1 MHAYHHDESTREWFA
16 VQVWSGREHVSAMHL
31 RERGYQVFLPCYREQ
46 RRWSDRIKT
55 FERALFAG
63 YVFCELVP
71 DVVGKI
77 VTAPGVIR
85 IVGDGRG
92 PVSIPVHEIAAIQRI
107 AATNLST
114 EPWPMPGAG
123 DRVRIELGPLSGI
136 EGVVLAV
143 KNHQRF
149 VVSIPLLQRSVAVEV
164 DAKWLTT
171 PAMPYASS

>member
-1 MHAYHHDESTREWFA
+1 MQAYSHDEATREWFA
-16 VQVWSGREHVSAMHL
+16 VQVWSGREQISATHL

-46 RRWSDRIKT
+46 RRWSDRIKV

-63 YVFCELVP
+63 YVFCQLVP

-92 PVSIPVHEIAAIQRI
+92 PVPIPVDEIAAVQRI
-107 AATNLST
+107 VATNLST
-114 EPWPMPGAG
+114 EPFPMPGVG
-123 DRVRIELGPLSGI
+123 ERVRIELGPLSGI
-136 EGVVLAV
+136 EGIVLAA
-143 KNHQRF
+143 KNHHRF

-164 DAKWLTT
+164 DSKWLTR
-171 PAMPYASS
+171 PPSLS

>member
-1 MHAYHHDESTREWFA
+1 MVGPHK
-16 VQVWSGREHVSAMHL
+16 V
-31 RERGYQVFLPCYREQ
+31 
-46 RRWSDRIKT
+46 

-63 YVFCELVP
+63 YIFCELVP

-92 PVSIPVHEIAAIQRI
+92 PVPIPMHEIAAIQRI
-107 AATNLST
+107 VATNLST
-114 EPWPMPGAG
+114 EPYPMPGPG
-123 DRVRIELGPLSGI
+123 ERVRIEHGPLSGI

-143 KNHQRF
+143 KNHHRF

-164 DAKWLTT
+164 DSKWLTT
-171 PAMPYASS
+171 PAIPYVSS